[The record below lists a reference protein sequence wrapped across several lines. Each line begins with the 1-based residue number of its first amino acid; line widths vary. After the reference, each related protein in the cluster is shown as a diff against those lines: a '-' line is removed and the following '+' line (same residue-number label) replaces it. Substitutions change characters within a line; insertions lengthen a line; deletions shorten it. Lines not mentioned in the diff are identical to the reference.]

1 MVVLVLGL
9 IVFLGSHSVRIFAEP
24 WRARRIGRL
33 GEKRWKMLYSLV
45 SIVGLV
51 LLVWGYGLARA
62 DPLVLWHP
70 PLWAR
75 HLAVLLT
82 VPVFILFAAAHIGGT
97 HIKARVRHPMLVG
110 VKFWAAAHLI
120 ANGALA
126 DVFLFGAFLLWAVFD
141 FKAARARSGGRCA
154 LPGVSGFARRQSRGG
169 RTRRLG
175 AIRVLPARLVDRRAR
190 VRLIPPRAAARL
202 QR

>member
-51 LLVWGYGLARA
+51 LVVWGYGLARA

-141 FKAARARSGGRCA
+141 FKAARAR
-154 LPGVSGFARRQSRGG
+154 
-169 RTRRLG
+169 
-175 AIRVLPARLVDRRAR
+175 D
-190 VRLIPPRAAARL
+190 RAAGVRYPAL
-202 QR
+202 AASQDVKAVAAGLVVWVLFAFYLHAWLIGVPAFG